1 MIRPNHPD
9 HGGRRDLVRSCQ
21 PSAYAAGSDKLHGR
35 REIYV
40 NQECKTGSMNVG
52 TMKGKS
58 HEVVETADRRKF
70 DVAGLQETRYR
81 GVESPTQ
88 SRTQV
93 RWLKGKD
100 SAYKFFW
107 SGNPEGTN
115 GVGILLAKKWTEN
128 VFEVQRISDR
138 IILLKLIIGKT
149 VFTIISVYAP
159 QQGRPAVEKE
169 RFYDQLQ
176 SVTAKVPLS
185 EVLIPLGDWN
195 GHVGASA
202 DGYEGVRG
210 GFVYR
215 KHNAKGERLLDFAD
229 AHHMVICNTMF
240 KKRDS
245 HLITC
250 FRRPQNPS

>member
-1 MIRPNHPD
+1 
-9 HGGRRDLVRSCQ
+9 
-21 PSAYAAGSDKLHGR
+21 
-35 REIYV
+35 
-40 NQECKTGSMNVG
+40 MNVG

-58 HEVVETADRRKF
+58 HEVVETADRRKL

-169 RFYDQLQ
+169 RFYNQLQ

-185 EVLIPLGDWN
+185 EVLITLGV
-195 GHVGASA
+195 H
-202 DGYEGVRG
+202 G
-210 GFVYR
+210 GFGYGKR
-215 KHNAKGERLLDFAD
+215 NAEGERLLDFAD
-229 AHHMVICNTMF
+229 AHHMVICNTLF

-245 HLITC
+245 HLITYVSGDHKTQVDYIL
-250 FRRPQNPS
+250 FRSGLRKLIKDVKVIPNEECMPQHR

>member
-1 MIRPNHPD
+1 MLQAPTNCMSA
-9 HGGRRDLVRSCQ
+9 GRHTLTKS
-21 PSAYAAGSDKLHGR
+21 S
-35 REIYV
+35 EF
-40 NQECKTGSMNVG
+40 SMNVG

-58 HEVVETADRRKF
+58 HEVVETADRRKL

-81 GVESPTQ
+81 GVESATQ

-100 SAYKFFW
+100 STYKFYW
-107 SGNPEGTN
+107 SGNPKSRN
-115 GVGILLAKKWTEN
+115 GEGILLAKKWTEN
-128 VFEVQRISDR
+128 VFGVQCISDR

-159 QQGRPAVEKE
+159 QQGRPAAEKE

-176 SVTAKVPLS
+176 SVTVKVPLS

-202 DGYEGVRG
+202 DG
-210 GFVYR
+210 
-215 KHNAKGERLLDFAD
+215 
-229 AHHMVICNTMF
+229 
-240 KKRDS
+240 
-245 HLITC
+245 
-250 FRRPQNPS
+250 